1 MNQLRFLNQNDIQNE
16 FCFYAKKQV
25 KTTKVISKKKA
36 NFLSKF
42 RWFKKDDNVDGF
54 SFREF
59 IGKLSSGLMLPIAM
73 LPVAG
78 LFLGIGS
85 AINIQGVNNHIEWLK
100 IIGSILKT
108 PGEAVFGNLAVLF
121 AIAIAIVFAED
132 SGVAGLSA
140 FLGWLVFCAFQSS
153 LISSYK
159 GPIAENQALHYTFL
173 WFDFDKTTFNAIF
186 GNNVGIKSL
195 NTSVFGGIIVG
206 FLVAKLYKRFK
217 NTQLPQILGF
227 FNGARFVPIVTFVS
241 MLGISLVFCLVW
253 PYCGLGINYIG
264 NHLGKVPYGI
274 NSFIFCVI
282 ERFLVP
288 FGLQHAFYI
297 PLWQTS
303 AGGSLDLSTVM
314 QYQGH
319 NVLVNG
325 STITW
330 YEFANLNIDWNKGT
344 VVSGDQYIWSFMN
357 SIAGLKVDVEGL
369 GTQTITFDW
378 ARTSFENGVNVTQYM
393 EGRYPFMNFGLPAAA
408 AAIVVAAPKGKRKLA
423 FSAVIGAALTSFL
436 TGITEPI
443 EFTFLFLAPW
453 LYYGFHAF
461 FAGVSGLLLGLWH
474 AHIGMTFAA
483 GMIDFT
489 LYGILPDIL
498 GAQAGSWKSII
509 VGLGLVPIYFF
520 GFWFLIVKFNVLT
533 PGRGENTKLFTKK
546 DFLAK
551 KENNQ
556 PLNTKTKA
564 IISKLTPKEK
574 EAYEVLQALGG
585 KDNIILVNACI
596 TKLRVNVK
604 DRKKVDEKAL
614 MVLGAK
620 GVTYPSKNSVYSI
633 FGGKADIYKN
643 LINDLLKKL

>member
-1 MNQLRFLNQNDIQNE
+1 MYYTKFQTQLEAKDE
-16 FCFYAKKQV
+16 FVLLAKKQV
-25 KTTKVISKKKA
+25 KTTVVKA
-36 NFLSKF
+36 KNKNNFFSKF
-42 RWFKKDDNVDGF
+42 RFFNKKNSDGSF
-54 SFREF
+54 SVKEF

-73 LPVAG
+73 LPIAG

-85 AINIQGVNNHIEWLK
+85 ALYIQGTTNNIEWLK
-100 IIGSILKT
+100 VIGSILKT

-153 LISSYK
+153 LIGSYSESFAHPDK
-159 GPIAENQALHYTFL
+159 LRYTFL
-173 WFDFDKTTFNAIF
+173 WFDFDATTFNAIF
-186 GNNVGIKSL
+186 GNNVGIQSL

-206 FLVAKLYKRFK
+206 FLVAKIYRKFK

-241 MLGISLVFCLVW
+241 MLGVSLIFCLLW
-253 PYCGLGINYIG
+253 PYCGLGIYFLG

-297 PLWQTS
+297 PLWQTA
-303 AGGSLDLSTVM
+303 AGGSLDLNTVM
-314 QYQGH
+314 MFNGH
-319 NVLVNG
+319 NVLVNNQ
-325 STITW
+325 TITW
-330 YEFANLNIDWNKGT
+330 LAFARANGWKGASI
-344 VVSGDQYIWSFMN
+344 VSGDQYIWSFMN
-357 SIAGLKVDVEGL
+357 SLSGLKVKVEGMDEL
-369 GTQTITFDW
+369 QTITFDW
-378 ARTSFENGVNVTQYM
+378 ARTSFPNGVNVTQYM

-408 AAIVVAAPKGKRKLA
+408 AAMVVAAPKNKRKLA
-423 FSAVIGAALTSFL
+423 FSAVIGAALTTFL

-461 FAGVSGLLLGLWH
+461 LAGLSGLFLGLWH

-498 GAQAGSWKSII
+498 GAQAGSWKAII
-509 VGLGLVPIYFF
+509 VGLGLVPLYFF

-533 PGRGENTKLFTKK
+533 PGRGESTHLFTKK
-546 DFLAK
+546 DLLAK
-551 KENNQ
+551 QDNNKKDA
-556 PLNTKTKA
+556 LVL
-564 IISKLTPKEK
+564 SKLNAKEK

-585 KDNIILVNACI
+585 KDNIVLVNACI

-604 DRKKVDEKAL
+604 DRKKVNEKAL
-614 MVLGAK
+614 IALGAK